1 MSGFYVNNPDLFFDD
16 LAVVGEVGFVHVNGV
31 EHVASSPG
39 IIPVDNGDKLFYDRN
54 SYGGNLLIIPTAHNI
69 LPAWDL
75 SMPVTFAYLEGN
87 PAMAG
92 AFGALSGAGDMRASL
107 GSTMTY
113 LPTSDERRVGK
124 EGVSTCRSWRY

>member
-1 MSGFYVNNPDLFFDD
+1 MRHTICALVTGVQTCARPICQVLISGLYVTNPDLFFDD

-87 PAMAG
+87 PAI
-92 AFGALSGAGDMRASL
+92 DRK
-107 GSTMTY
+107 STR
-113 LPTSDERRVGK
+113 LNS
-124 EGVSTCRSWRY
+124 SH

>member
-75 SMPVTFAYLEGN
+75 SMPVTFAYLEEIG
-87 PAMAG
+87 
-92 AFGALSGAGDMRASL
+92 RASCR
-107 GSTMTY
+107 
-113 LPTSDERRVGK
+113 ERVCQYVLNQVVA
-124 EGVSTCRSWRY
+124 VSLKKKKKQNHY